1 MPVYKFRNTVTDQ
14 ITEITLRISDYE
26 SFMTNNPDMERYF
39 GIDDVPATVS
49 GVGGIK
55 TDSGFKEVLSKISD
69 AHPNS
74 QLADRHATKSIKQ
87 SQTDRVFNKHFGS
100 SS

>member
-1 MPVYKFRNTVTDQ
+1 MPIYKFRDTVKD
-14 ITEITLRISDYE
+14 EIFEVTLRISDYE
-26 SFMTNNPDMERYF
+26 SFMVNNPTVERYF
-39 GIDDVPATVS
+39 DTGDVPATVS

-87 SQTDRVFNKHFGS
+87 SQTDRVFNKHFGK
-100 SS
+100 

>member
-1 MPVYKFRNTVTDQ
+1 MPIYTFKDRDTDD
-14 ITEITLRISDYE
+14 IVEFTLRISDYDNFLT
-26 SFMTNNPDMERYF
+26 SNPNLERY
-39 GIDDVPATVS
+39 IDAVPGLVS

-74 QLADRHATKSIKQ
+74 QLADRHKTKSIKE
-87 SQTDRVFNKHFGS
+87 SQTDRVFNKHFGK
-100 SS
+100 

>member
-1 MPVYKFRNTVTDQ
+1 MPIYTFKDRDTDD
-14 ITEITLRISDYE
+14 IVEFTLRISDYDNFLA
-26 SFMTNNPDMERYF
+26 SNPNLERY
-39 GIDDVPATVS
+39 IDNVPGLVS

-74 QLADRHATKSIKQ
+74 QLADRHKTKSIKE
-87 SQTDRVFNKHFGS
+87 SQTDRVFNKHFGK
-100 SS
+100 

>member
-1 MPVYKFRNTVTDQ
+1 MPIYKFRDTVKD
-14 ITEITLRISDYE
+14 EIFEVSLRISDYE
-26 SFMTNNPDMERYF
+26 SYLVGNPNVDRYF
-39 GIDDVPATVS
+39 DVGDVPATVS

-74 QLADRHATKSIKQ
+74 QLSDRHATKSIKQ
-87 SQTDRVFNKHFGS
+87 SQTDQVFNKHFGK
-100 SS
+100 

>member
-1 MPVYKFRNTVTDQ
+1 MPIYKFKDTVKN
-14 ITEITLRISDYE
+14 EIFEVTLRISDYE
-26 SFMTNNPDMERYF
+26 SFMVNNPTVERYF
-39 GIDDVPATVS
+39 GTNDVPATVS

-87 SQTDRVFNKHFGS
+87 SQTDQVFNKHFGK
-100 SS
+100 

>member
-1 MPVYKFRNTVTDQ
+1 MPIYTFKDRDTDEL
-14 ITEITLRISDYE
+14 IELTLRIADYDNFL
-26 SFMTNNPDMERYF
+26 SSNPNLERY
-39 GIDDVPATVS
+39 IDHVPGLVS

-74 QLADRHATKSIKQ
+74 QLADRHKTKSIKE
-87 SQTDRVFNKHFGS
+87 SQTDRVFNKHFGK
-100 SS
+100 

>member
-1 MPVYKFRNTVTDQ
+1 MPIYKFRDTVKD
-14 ITEITLRISDYE
+14 EIFEVTLRISDYE
-26 SFMTNNPDMERYF
+26 SYMVNNPHVDRYF
-39 GIDDVPATVS
+39 DVGDVPATVS

-74 QLADRHATKSIKQ
+74 ILSDRHATKSIKQ
-87 SQTDRVFNKHFGS
+87 SQTDNVINKHFGK
-100 SS
+100 

>member
-1 MPVYKFRNTVTDQ
+1 MPIYKFRDTVKD
-14 ITEITLRISDYE
+14 EIFEVTLRISDYE
-26 SFMTNNPDMERYF
+26 SFMVNNPTVERYF
-39 GIDDVPATVS
+39 GVGDVPATVS

-74 QLADRHATKSIKQ
+74 QLSERHATKSIKQ
-87 SQTDRVFNKHFGS
+87 SQTDQVFNKHFGK
-100 SS
+100 

>member
-1 MPVYKFRNTVTDQ
+1 MPIYKFRDTVKD
-14 ITEITLRISDYE
+14 EIFEVTLRISDYE
-26 SFMTNNPDMERYF
+26 SFMVNNPTVERYF
-39 GIDDVPATVS
+39 DIDDVPATVS

-74 QLADRHATKSIKQ
+74 QLSERHTTKSIKQ
-87 SQTDRVFNKHFGS
+87 SQTDQVFNKHFGK
-100 SS
+100 